1 MELFKHLQK
10 RESENDP
17 IRIGIVGCG
26 QMGSGMIH
34 VTHQTPGMRI
44 VAMADIDP
52 KRPAS
57 TLKKLKIP
65 GSQIQNTNKISEAED
80 ALRGGKY
87 IVTEDALLLA
97 RMEGL
102 DAVVEATGSTE
113 VGTQVAWNCILHGTN
128 VVMLN
133 VETDV
138 TVGVF
143 LQHMA
148 GKTGCIYTVASG
160 DEPGVC
166 KSLYD
171 FACSLGFD
179 VVCVGKGKNN
189 PINLHANPDT
199 AREEALGKHMNPKML
214 AAFQDGTKTMVEMA
228 AVSNATGM
236 LPDVPGMHGD
246 RVDLE
251 QLARVYVPEQD
262 GGILQHR
269 GCVEYSTGK
278 VAPGVF
284 VICTSSDPRIR
295 EDMKF
300 VGMGDGSYYL
310 LYRPYHLCNIEV
322 PISVAEAVIYGETT
336 LAPKRMNAEV
346 IAIAKKELKAGEVIG
361 DIGGFEVYHR
371 IYLYEEARALNA
383 VPMGLATGAKV
394 LKDIAKDEVLTTESV
409 SPDTTR
415 LAYRLR
421 QLQDELHSTERSGGN
436 RGE

>member
-1 MELFKHLQK
+1 MELLEHLKK
-10 RESENDP
+10 RESEDNP

-26 QMGSGMIH
+26 QMGSGMVH

-44 VAMADIDP
+44 VAIADIDP
-52 KRPAS
+52 ERPRS
-57 TLKKLKIP
+57 TLKALKVP
-65 GSQIQNTNKISEAED
+65 GAGICATNNRREAED
-80 ALRGGKY
+80 ALQGGKY
-87 IVTEDALLLA
+87 VISEDALLLA
-97 RMEGL
+97 RLDGL

-113 VGTQVAWNCILHGTN
+113 VGTRVAWNCILNGKN

-143 LQHMA
+143 LRHMA
-148 GKTGCIYTVASG
+148 RKTGCVYTVASG

-171 FACSLGFD
+171 FACALGFE

-189 PINLHANPDT
+189 PVNFHANPDT

-228 AVSNATGM
+228 AVSNATG
-236 LPDVPGMHGD
+236 LLTDIPGMHGD
-246 RVDLE
+246 RVDLD
-251 QLARVYVPEQD
+251 QLAKVYVPKQD
-262 GGILQHR
+262 GGVLEHR

-284 VICTSSDPRIR
+284 VICTSPDPRIR
-295 EDMKF
+295 QDMKF
-300 VGMGDGSYYL
+300 VGMGKGPYYL
-310 LYRPYHLCNIEV
+310 LYRPYHLCNIET

-336 LAPKRMNAEV
+336 LTPREMVSEV
-346 IAIAKKELKAGEVIG
+346 IAVAKRDLKAGETIG
-361 DIGGFEVYHR
+361 DIGGFEVFHR
-371 IYLYEEARALNA
+371 IYRYEEAKALKGI
-383 VPMGLATGAKV
+383 PMGLATGGKV
-394 LKDIAKDEVLTTESV
+394 LKDVAMDELLNEDNLA
-409 SPDTTR
+409 PDTTR

-421 QLQDELHSTERSGGN
+421 QLQDELLVGG
-436 RGE
+436 R

>member
-10 RESENDP
+10 RESESNP

-44 VAMADIDP
+44 MAMADIDP
-52 KRPAS
+52 KRPSS
-57 TLKKLKIP
+57 TLKKLQIP
-65 GSQIQNTNKISEAED
+65 ESQIRTTNKLGEAED

-113 VGTQVAWNCILHGTN
+113 TGAQVAWNCILHGTN

-143 LQHMA
+143 LRHMA

-171 FACSLGFD
+171 FACSLGFE

-251 QLARVYVPEQD
+251 QLAKVYVPEQD
-262 GGILQHR
+262 GGVLKNR

-284 VICTSSDPRIR
+284 VICTSVDPRIR

-300 VGMGDGSYYL
+300 VGMGEGPYYL

-346 IAIAKKELKAGEVIG
+346 IAIAKKDLKAGETIA
-361 DIGGFEVYHR
+361 DIGGFEVYHSVYR
-371 IYLYEEARALNA
+371 YEEARALNA

-394 LKDIAKDEVLTTESV
+394 VKDIAKDQLLTMDNV
-409 SPDTTR
+409 ALDTGR

-421 QLQDELHSTERSGGN
+421 QLQDELTPTEHGSG
-436 RGE
+436 E

>member
-1 MELFKHLQK
+1 MEMLEHLKK
-10 RESENDP
+10 READSDP
-17 IRIGIVGCG
+17 IRVGIVGCG
-26 QMGSGMIH
+26 QMGSGMVH
-34 VTHQTPGMRI
+34 VTQQTPGMRI
-44 VAMADIDP
+44 VAIADIDP
-52 KRPAS
+52 ERPAS
-57 TLKKLKIP
+57 ILKALKVP
-65 GSQIQNTNKISEAED
+65 ESAVCVTNKRSEAED
-80 ALRGGKY
+80 AIQGGKY
-87 IVTEDALLLA
+87 VITEDAVMLA
-97 RMEGL
+97 QIEGL

-113 VGTQVAWNCILHGTN
+113 VGTQVAWNCILHGQT

-143 LQHMA
+143 LRHMA
-148 GKTGCIYTVASG
+148 EKTGCIYTVASG

-189 PINLHANPDT
+189 PINFHANPDT

-246 RVDLE
+246 KVDLD
-251 QLARVYVPEQD
+251 QLDRVYVPKKD
-262 GGILQHR
+262 GGILEHR

-300 VGMGDGSYYL
+300 VGMGKGPYYL

-322 PISVAEAVIYGETT
+322 PISIAEAVIYSERT
-336 LAPKRMNAEV
+336 LAPREMNSEV
-346 IAIAKKELKAGEVIG
+346 ISVAKRDLKAGEIIG
-361 DIGGFEVYHR
+361 EIGGFELYHR
-371 IYLYEEARALNA
+371 VYRYEEARSLKG

-394 LKDIAKDEVLTTESV
+394 LKDVARDELLTLDSVVL
-409 SPDTTR
+409 DTTR
-415 LAYRLR
+415 LAYKLR
-421 QLQDELHSTERSGGN
+421 QLQDELLAARDPES
-436 RGE
+436 

>member
-1 MELFKHLQK
+1 M
-10 RESENDP
+10 
-17 IRIGIVGCG
+17 
-26 QMGSGMIH
+26 
-34 VTHQTPGMRI
+34 
-44 VAMADIDP
+44 
-52 KRPAS
+52 
-57 TLKKLKIP
+57 
-65 GSQIQNTNKISEAED
+65 
-80 ALRGGKY
+80 
-87 IVTEDALLLA
+87 
-97 RMEGL
+97 
-102 DAVVEATGSTE
+102 EATGSTE
-113 VGTQVAWNCILHGTN
+113 TGAQVAWNCILHGTN

-143 LQHMA
+143 LRHMA

-171 FACSLGFD
+171 FACSLGFE

-251 QLARVYVPEQD
+251 QLAKVYVPEQD
-262 GGILQHR
+262 GGVLKNR

-284 VICTSSDPRIR
+284 VICTSVDPRIR

-300 VGMGDGSYYL
+300 VGMGEGPYYL

-346 IAIAKKELKAGEVIG
+346 IAIAKKDLKAGETIA
-361 DIGGFEVYHR
+361 DIGGFEVYHSVYR
-371 IYLYEEARALNA
+371 YEEARALNA

-394 LKDIAKDEVLTTESV
+394 VKDIAKDQLLTMDNV
-409 SPDTTR
+409 ALDTGR

-421 QLQDELHSTERSGGN
+421 QLQDELTPTEHGSG
-436 RGE
+436 E